1 MRRIALLLVIS
12 LALAQPAQAVQKKI
26 AVKKVTTLL
35 SVPGAEML
43 AVSGSSIITIAT
55 IDSQTTDIALSAVDG
70 AGVLLWEKV
79 LDSGVDEVAMAITV
93 DGAAN
98 VWLAGFSSQ
107 VKSASEETVTVVAEN
122 PDAIAPEAPQELRG
136 DLNVLTVWKISPVG
150 ELLATYTS
158 QYDLPG
164 LINSISVNKSGLSIT
179 GVLSDRTFLQN
190 MSATGEFSQQVSI
203 GTAKTTINAVVR
215 NGDGGSSLIGSST
228 ETLGGKK
235 LAGIRDGV
243 LVKVTKA
250 GAISS
255 VVRSTA
261 IKGDRSWL
269 SADSS
274 LLLSGYVKVGKIT
287 ETAITKFTSTF
298 VPTWTIRFFAI
309 GQSRAITAAGSSY
322 AAIVSK
328 SAIASIIGW
337 KPSKPQLLVIAFGSK
352 GIMTSAFGSSE
363 LSNPIALAY
372 SKELGLVGL
381 AQSADQAPTIFRIA
395 AR

>member
-1 MRRIALLLVIS
+1 MRRIALLLVMS
-12 LALAQPAQAVQKKI
+12 LALAPSAQAVQKKI

-35 SVPGAEML
+35 SVPGAELL

-79 LDSGVDEVAMAITV
+79 LDSGADEVAMATTV

-122 PDAIAPEAPQELRG
+122 PDAITLEPAQELRG
-136 DLNVLTVWKISPVG
+136 DLNVLTVWKISPMG

-164 LINSISVNKSGLSIT
+164 LINSISVNKTGLSIT
-179 GVLSDRTFLQN
+179 GVLSERTFLQN
-190 MSATGEFSQQVSI
+190 MSAAGEFSTQISI
-203 GTAKTTINAVVR
+203 GTAKTTINVVVR
-215 NGDGGSSLIGSST
+215 NSDGGSSLFGSST

-243 LVKVTKA
+243 LVKVSNS

-255 VVRSTA
+255 VVRSSA

-274 LLLSGYVKVGKIT
+274 LLLSGYVKVGKTT

-298 VPTWTIRFFAI
+298 VPTWTIRFAST

-328 SAIASIIGW
+328 SAIASITGW
-337 KPSKPQLLVIAFGSK
+337 KPSKPQLLVFAFDSK
-352 GIMTSAFGSSE
+352 GVMTSAFGSAE
-363 LSNPIALAY
+363 LGDPIALVY

-381 AQSADQAPTIFRIA
+381 AQSADQAPALFRIA

>member
-1 MRRIALLLVIS
+1 MPTAE
-12 LALAQPAQAVQKKI
+12 AVQKKV
-26 AVKKVTTLL
+26 AVKKVTTVL

-55 IDSQTTDIALSAVDG
+55 VDSQTTDIVLSAVNG
-70 AGVLLWEKV
+70 AGVSLWQKV
-79 LDSGVDEVAMAITV
+79 IDSGVDEVAMATTV

-107 VKSASEETVTVVAEN
+107 VKSASTETASVVAEN
-122 PDAIAPEAPQELRG
+122 PDAITLEAAEELRG
-136 DLNVLTVWKISPVG
+136 DLNVLTVWKISPAG

-164 LINSISVNKSGLSIT
+164 LINSISVNKSGLSIV
-179 GVLSDRTFLQN
+179 GVLSEKPFLQN
-190 MSATGEFSQQVSI
+190 MSAAGEFSQQASI
-203 GTAKTTINAVVR
+203 GTSKTTINTVVR
-215 NGDGGSSLIGSST
+215 NSDGSSSLFGSST

-243 LVKVTKA
+243 LVKTSKS
-250 GAISS
+250 GAIAS
-255 VVRSTA
+255 VVRSSA

-274 LLLSGYVKVGKIT
+274 LLLSGYVKVGKTT

-298 VPTWTIRFFAI
+298 VPTWTIRFAST
-309 GQSRAITAAGSSY
+309 GQSRAITGAGISY
-322 AAIVSK
+322 AAMGSK
-328 SAIASIIGW
+328 SAIASITGW
-337 KPSKPQLLVIAFGSK
+337 KPSKAQLLVVVFDAK
-352 GIMTSAFGSSE
+352 GVMTSAFGSSE
-363 LSNPIALAY
+363 LSEPLALAY
-372 SKELGLVGL
+372 SKELGIVGL
-381 AQSADQAPTIFRIA
+381 ALNADQSPAVFRIA

>member
-1 MRRIALLLVIS
+1 MKRIALLLVMS
-12 LALAQPAQAVQKKI
+12 VALAPSAQAVQKKV
-26 AVKKVTTLL
+26 AVKKVTTVL

-55 IDSQTTDIALSAVDG
+55 VDSQTTDIALSAVN
-70 AGVLLWEKV
+70 GVGVSLWQKV
-79 LDSGVDEVAMAITV
+79 IDSGVDEVAMATTV

-107 VKSASEETVTVVAEN
+107 VKSASTETASVIAEN
-122 PDAIAPEAPQELRG
+122 PDAITLEAAEELRG

-164 LINSISVNKSGLSIT
+164 LINSISVNKSGLSIV
-179 GVLSDRTFLQN
+179 GVLSEKPFLQN
-190 MSATGEFSQQVSI
+190 MSAAGEFSQQASI
-203 GTAKTTINAVVR
+203 GTSKTTINTVVR
-215 NGDGGSSLIGSST
+215 NSDGSSSLFGSST

-235 LAGIRDGV
+235 LAGVRDGV
-243 LVKVTKA
+243 LVKVSKS

-255 VVRSTA
+255 VVRSSA

-274 LLLSGYVKVGKIT
+274 LLLSGYVKVGKTT

-298 VPTWTIRFFAI
+298 APTWTIRFAST
-309 GQSRAITAAGSSY
+309 GQSRAITGAGISY
-322 AAIVSK
+322 AAMGSK
-328 SAIASIIGW
+328 SAIASITGW
-337 KPSKPQLLVIAFGSK
+337 KPSKAQLLVVVFDAK
-352 GIMTSAFGSSE
+352 GVMTSAFGSSE
-363 LSNPIALAY
+363 LSEPLALAY
-372 SKELGLVGL
+372 SKELGIVGL
-381 AQSADQAPTIFRIA
+381 ALNADQSPAVFRIA

>member
-1 MRRIALLLVIS
+1 MPTAE
-12 LALAQPAQAVQKKI
+12 AVQKKV
-26 AVKKVTTLL
+26 AVKKVTTVL

-55 IDSQTTDIALSAVDG
+55 VDSQTTDIVLSAVNG
-70 AGVLLWEKV
+70 TGVSLWQKV
-79 LDSGVDEVAMAITV
+79 IDSGVDEVAMATTV

-107 VKSASEETVTVVAEN
+107 VKSASTETASVIAEN
-122 PDAIAPEAPQELRG
+122 PDAITLEAAEELRG

-164 LINSISVNKSGLSIT
+164 LINSISVNKSGLSIV
-179 GVLSDRTFLQN
+179 GVLSEKPFLQN
-190 MSATGEFSQQVSI
+190 MSAAGEFSQQASI
-203 GTAKTTINAVVR
+203 GTSKTTINTVVR
-215 NGDGGSSLIGSST
+215 NSDGSSSLFGSST

-235 LAGIRDGV
+235 LAGVRDGV
-243 LVKVTKA
+243 LVKTSKS
-250 GAISS
+250 GAIAS
-255 VVRSTA
+255 VVRSSA

-274 LLLSGYVKVGKIT
+274 LLLSGYVKVGKTT

-298 VPTWTIRFFAI
+298 VPTWTIRFAST
-309 GQSRAITAAGSSY
+309 GQSRAITGAGISY
-322 AAIVSK
+322 AAMGSK
-328 SAIASIIGW
+328 SAIASITGW
-337 KPSKPQLLVIAFGSK
+337 KPSKAQLLVVVFDAK
-352 GIMTSAFGSSE
+352 GVMTSAFGSSE
-363 LSNPIALAY
+363 LSEPLALAY
-372 SKELGLVGL
+372 SKELGIVGL
-381 AQSADQAPTIFRIA
+381 ALNVDQSPTIFRIA

>member
-1 MRRIALLLVIS
+1 MKRIALLLVMS
-12 LALAQPAQAVQKKI
+12 VALAPSAQAVQKKV
-26 AVKKVTTLL
+26 AVKKVTTVL

-43 AVSGSSIITIAT
+43 AVSASSIITIAT
-55 IDSQTTDIALSAVDG
+55 IDSQTTDIALNSVDST
-70 AGVLLWEKV
+70 GVSLWQKV
-79 LDSGVDEVAMAITV
+79 IDSGVDEVAMATTV

-107 VKSASEETVTVVAEN
+107 VKSASTETASVIAEN
-122 PDAIAPEAPQELRG
+122 PDAITLEAAEELRG

-164 LINSISVNKSGLSIT
+164 LINSISVNKSGLSIV
-179 GVLSDRTFLQN
+179 GVLSEKPFLQN
-190 MSATGEFSQQVSI
+190 MSAAGEFSQQASI
-203 GTAKTTINAVVR
+203 GTSKTTINTVVR
-215 NGDGGSSLIGSST
+215 NSDGSSSLFGSST

-243 LVKVTKA
+243 LVKTSKS
-250 GAISS
+250 GAIAS
-255 VVRSTA
+255 VVRSSA

-274 LLLSGYVKVGKIT
+274 LLLSGYVKVGKTT

-298 VPTWTIRFFAI
+298 APTWTIRFAST
-309 GQSRAITAAGSSY
+309 GQSRAITGAGISY
-322 AAIVSK
+322 AAMGSK
-328 SAIASIIGW
+328 SAIASITGW
-337 KPSKPQLLVIAFGSK
+337 KPSKAQLLVVVFDAK
-352 GIMTSAFGSSE
+352 GVMTSAFGSSE
-363 LSNPIALAY
+363 LSEPLALAY
-372 SKELGLVGL
+372 SKELGIVGL
-381 AQSADQAPTIFRIA
+381 ALNADQSPAVFRIA

>member
-1 MRRIALLLVIS
+1 MRGVVLLLVMS
-12 LALAQPAQAVQKKI
+12 LALAPSAQAVQKKV
-26 AVKKVTTLL
+26 AVKKVTTVL

-55 IDSQTTDIALSAVDG
+55 IDSQTTDIALKAVDST
-70 AGVLLWEKV
+70 GVSLWEKV
-79 LDSGVDEVAMAITV
+79 LDSGVDEVAMATTV

-107 VKSASEETVTVVAEN
+107 VKSVSIETASVVAEN
-122 PDAIAPEAPQELRG
+122 PDAITLEAAQELRG
-136 DLNVLTVWKISPVG
+136 DLNVLTVWKISPMG

-164 LINSISVNKSGLSIT
+164 LISSISVNKSGLSIV
-179 GVLSDRTFLQN
+179 GVLSEKPFLQN
-190 MSATGEFSQQVSI
+190 MSAAGEFSQQASI
-203 GTAKTTINAVVR
+203 GTSKTTINTVVR
-215 NGDGGSSLIGSST
+215 KSDGSSSLFGSST

-235 LAGIRDGV
+235 LAGVRDGV
-243 LVKVTKA
+243 LVKTSKS
-250 GAISS
+250 GAIAS
-255 VVRSTA
+255 VVRSSA

-274 LLLSGYVKVGKIT
+274 LLLSGYVKVGKTT

-298 VPTWTIRFFAI
+298 VPTWTIRFAST
-309 GQSRAITAAGSSY
+309 GQSRAITGAGISY
-322 AAIVSK
+322 AAMGSK
-328 SAIASIIGW
+328 SAITSITGW
-337 KPSKPQLLVIAFGSK
+337 KPSKAQLLVVALDSK
-352 GIMTSAFGSSE
+352 GVMTSAFGSSE
-363 LSNPIALAY
+363 LSEPLALVY

-381 AQSADQAPTIFRIA
+381 AQSADQAPALFRIA

>member
-1 MRRIALLLVIS
+1 MKRIALLLVMS
-12 LALAQPAQAVQKKI
+12 VALAPSAQAVQKKV
-26 AVKKVTTLL
+26 AVKKVTTVL

-55 IDSQTTDIALSAVDG
+55 VDSQTTDIVLSAVNG
-70 AGVLLWEKV
+70 TGVSLWQKV
-79 LDSGVDEVAMAITV
+79 IDSGVDEVAMATTV

-107 VKSASEETVTVVAEN
+107 VKSASTETASVIAEN
-122 PDAIAPEAPQELRG
+122 PDAITLEAAEELRG

-164 LINSISVNKSGLSIT
+164 LINSISVNKSGLSIV
-179 GVLSDRTFLQN
+179 GVLSEKPFLQN
-190 MSATGEFSQQVSI
+190 MSAAGEFSQQASI
-203 GTAKTTINAVVR
+203 GTSKTTINTVVR
-215 NGDGGSSLIGSST
+215 NSDGSSSLFGSST

-235 LAGIRDGV
+235 LAGVRDGV
-243 LVKVTKA
+243 LVKTSKS
-250 GAISS
+250 GAIAY
-255 VVRSTA
+255 VVRSSA

-274 LLLSGYVKVGKIT
+274 LLLSGYVKVGKTT

-298 VPTWTIRFFAI
+298 VPTWTIRFAST
-309 GQSRAITAAGSSY
+309 GQSRAITGAGISY
-322 AAIVSK
+322 AAMGSK
-328 SAIASIIGW
+328 SAIASITGW
-337 KPSKPQLLVIAFGSK
+337 KPSKAQLLVVVFDAK
-352 GIMTSAFGSSE
+352 GVMTSAFGSSE
-363 LSNPIALAY
+363 LSEPLALAY
-372 SKELGLVGL
+372 SKELGIVGL
-381 AQSADQAPTIFRIA
+381 ALNADQSPAVFRIA

>member
-1 MRRIALLLVIS
+1 MPTAE
-12 LALAQPAQAVQKKI
+12 AVQKKV
-26 AVKKVTTLL
+26 AVKKVTTVL

-55 IDSQTTDIALSAVDG
+55 VDSQTTDIVLSAVNG
-70 AGVLLWEKV
+70 AGVSLWQKV
-79 LDSGVDEVAMAITV
+79 IDSGVDEVAMATTV

-107 VKSASEETVTVVAEN
+107 VKSASTETASVVAEN
-122 PDAIAPEAPQELRG
+122 PDAITLEAAEELRG

-164 LINSISVNKSGLSIT
+164 LINSISVNKSGLSIV
-179 GVLSDRTFLQN
+179 GVLSEKPFLQN
-190 MSATGEFSQQVSI
+190 MSAAGEFSQQASI
-203 GTAKTTINAVVR
+203 GTSKTTINTVVR
-215 NGDGGSSLIGSST
+215 NSDGSSSLFGSST

-235 LAGIRDGV
+235 LAGVRDGV
-243 LVKVTKA
+243 LVKVSKA
-250 GAISS
+250 GAIAS
-255 VVRSTA
+255 VVRSSA

-274 LLLSGYVKVGKIT
+274 LLLSGYVKVGKTT

-298 VPTWTIRFFAI
+298 VPTWTIRFAST
-309 GQSRAITAAGSSY
+309 GQSRAITGAGISY
-322 AAIVSK
+322 AAMGSK
-328 SAIASIIGW
+328 SAIASITGW
-337 KPSKPQLLVIAFGSK
+337 KPSKAQLLVVVFDAK
-352 GIMTSAFGSSE
+352 GVMTSAFGSSE
-363 LSNPIALAY
+363 LSEPLALAY
-372 SKELGLVGL
+372 SKELGIVGL
-381 AQSADQAPTIFRIA
+381 ALNADQAPAIFRIA

>member
-1 MRRIALLLVIS
+1 MKRIALLLVMS
-12 LALAQPAQAVQKKI
+12 VALAPSAQAVQKKV
-26 AVKKVTTLL
+26 AVKKVTTVL

-55 IDSQTTDIALSAVDG
+55 VDSQTTDIVLSAVNG
-70 AGVLLWEKV
+70 AGVSLWQKV
-79 LDSGVDEVAMAITV
+79 IDSGVDEVAMATTV

-107 VKSASEETVTVVAEN
+107 VKSASTETASVIAEN
-122 PDAIAPEAPQELRG
+122 PDAITLEAAEELRG

-164 LINSISVNKSGLSIT
+164 LINSISVNKSGLSIV
-179 GVLSDRTFLQN
+179 GVLSEKPFLQN
-190 MSATGEFSQQVSI
+190 MSAAGEFSQQASI
-203 GTAKTTINAVVR
+203 GTSKTTINTVVR
-215 NGDGGSSLIGSST
+215 NSDGSSSLFGSST

-235 LAGIRDGV
+235 LAGVRDGV
-243 LVKVTKA
+243 LVKTSKS
-250 GAISS
+250 GAIAS
-255 VVRSTA
+255 VVRSSA

-274 LLLSGYVKVGKIT
+274 LLLSGYVKVGKTT

-298 VPTWTIRFFAI
+298 VPTWTIRFAST
-309 GQSRAITAAGSSY
+309 GQSRAITGAGISY
-322 AAIVSK
+322 AAMGSK
-328 SAIASIIGW
+328 SAIASITGW
-337 KPSKPQLLVIAFGSK
+337 KPSKAQLLVVVFDAK
-352 GIMTSAFGSSE
+352 GVMTSAFGSSE
-363 LSNPIALAY
+363 LSEPLALAY
-372 SKELGLVGL
+372 SKELGIVGL
-381 AQSADQAPTIFRIA
+381 ALNADQSPAVFRIA

>member
-122 PDAIAPEAPQELRG
+122 PDAIAPEAPQKLRG
-136 DLNVLTVWKISPVG
+136 DLNVLTVWKISPMG

-215 NGDGGSSLIGSST
+215 NSDGGSSLIGSST

-298 VPTWTIRFFAI
+298 VPTWTIRFSSI

-328 SAIASIIGW
+328 SVIASIIGW
-337 KPSKPQLLVIAFGSK
+337 KPSKSQLLVIAFDSK

-381 AQSADQAPTIFRIA
+381 AQSTDQAPTIFRIA

>member
-1 MRRIALLLVIS
+1 MKRIALLLVMS
-12 LALAQPAQAVQKKI
+12 VALAPSAQAVQKKV
-26 AVKKVTTLL
+26 AVKKVTTVL

-55 IDSQTTDIALSAVDG
+55 VDSQTTDIVLSAVNG
-70 AGVLLWEKV
+70 TGVSLWQKV
-79 LDSGVDEVAMAITV
+79 IDSGVDEVAMATTV

-107 VKSASEETVTVVAEN
+107 VKSASTETASVIAEN
-122 PDAIAPEAPQELRG
+122 PDAITLEAAEELRG

-164 LINSISVNKSGLSIT
+164 LINSISVNKSGLSIV
-179 GVLSDRTFLQN
+179 GVLSEKPFLQN
-190 MSATGEFSQQVSI
+190 MSAAGEFSQQASI
-203 GTAKTTINAVVR
+203 GTSKTTINTVVR
-215 NGDGGSSLIGSST
+215 NSDGSSSLFGSST

-235 LAGIRDGV
+235 LAGVRDGV
-243 LVKVTKA
+243 LVKVSKS
-250 GAISS
+250 GAIAS
-255 VVRSTA
+255 VVRSSA

-274 LLLSGYVKVGKIT
+274 LLLSGYVKVGKTT

-298 VPTWTIRFFAI
+298 VPTWTIRFAST
-309 GQSRAITAAGSSY
+309 GQSRAITGAGISY
-322 AAIVSK
+322 AAMGSK
-328 SAIASIIGW
+328 SAIASITGW
-337 KPSKPQLLVIAFGSK
+337 KPSKAQLLVVVFDAK
-352 GIMTSAFGSSE
+352 GVMTSAFGSSE
-363 LSNPIALAY
+363 LSEPLALAY
-372 SKELGLVGL
+372 SKELGIVGL
-381 AQSADQAPTIFRIA
+381 ALNADQSPAVFRIA

>member
-1 MRRIALLLVIS
+1 MKRIALLLVMS
-12 LALAQPAQAVQKKI
+12 VALAPSAQAVQKKV
-26 AVKKVTTLL
+26 AVKKVTTVL

-55 IDSQTTDIALSAVDG
+55 VDSQTTDIVLSAVNG
-70 AGVLLWEKV
+70 TGVSLWQKV
-79 LDSGVDEVAMAITV
+79 IDSGVDEVAMATTV

-107 VKSASEETVTVVAEN
+107 VKSASTETASVIAEN
-122 PDAIAPEAPQELRG
+122 PDAITLEAAEELRG

-164 LINSISVNKSGLSIT
+164 LINSISVNKSGLSIV
-179 GVLSDRTFLQN
+179 GVLSEKPFLQN
-190 MSATGEFSQQVSI
+190 MSAAGEFSQQASI
-203 GTAKTTINAVVR
+203 GTSKTTINTVVR
-215 NGDGGSSLIGSST
+215 NSDGSSSLFGSST

-235 LAGIRDGV
+235 LAGVRDGV
-243 LVKVTKA
+243 LVKTSKS
-250 GAISS
+250 GAIAS
-255 VVRSTA
+255 VVRSSA

-274 LLLSGYVKVGKIT
+274 LLLSGYVKVGKTT

-298 VPTWTIRFFAI
+298 VPTWTIRFAST
-309 GQSRAITAAGSSY
+309 GQSRAITGAGISY
-322 AAIVSK
+322 AAMGSK
-328 SAIASIIGW
+328 SAIASITGW
-337 KPSKPQLLVIAFGSK
+337 KPSKAQLLVVVFDAK
-352 GIMTSAFGSSE
+352 GVMTSAFGSSE
-363 LSNPIALAY
+363 LSEPLALAY
-372 SKELGLVGL
+372 STELGIVGL
-381 AQSADQAPTIFRIA
+381 ALNADQSPAVFRIA

>member
-1 MRRIALLLVIS
+1 MKRIALLLVMS
-12 LALAQPAQAVQKKI
+12 VALAPSAQAVQKKV
-26 AVKKVTTLL
+26 AVKKVTTVL

-55 IDSQTTDIALSAVDG
+55 VDSQTTDIVLSAVNG
-70 AGVLLWEKV
+70 TGVSLWQKV
-79 LDSGVDEVAMAITV
+79 IDSGVDEVAMATTV

-107 VKSASEETVTVVAEN
+107 VKSASTETASVIAEN
-122 PDAIAPEAPQELRG
+122 PDAITLEAAEELRG

-164 LINSISVNKSGLSIT
+164 LINSISVNKSGLSIV
-179 GVLSDRTFLQN
+179 GVLSEKPFLQN
-190 MSATGEFSQQVSI
+190 MSAAGEFSQQASI
-203 GTAKTTINAVVR
+203 GTSKTTINTVVR
-215 NGDGGSSLIGSST
+215 NSDGSSSLFGSST

-243 LVKVTKA
+243 LVKTSKS
-250 GAISS
+250 GAIAS
-255 VVRSTA
+255 VVRSSA

-274 LLLSGYVKVGKIT
+274 LLLSGYVKVGKTT

-298 VPTWTIRFFAI
+298 VPTWTIRFAST
-309 GQSRAITAAGSSY
+309 GQSRAITGAGISY
-322 AAIVSK
+322 AAMGSK
-328 SAIASIIGW
+328 SAIASITGW
-337 KPSKPQLLVIAFGSK
+337 KPSKAQLLVVVFDAK
-352 GIMTSAFGSSE
+352 GVMTSAFGSSE
-363 LSNPIALAY
+363 LSEPLALAY
-372 SKELGLVGL
+372 SKELGIVGL
-381 AQSADQAPTIFRIA
+381 ALNADQSPAVFRIA

>member
-1 MRRIALLLVIS
+1 MKRIALLLVMS
-12 LALAQPAQAVQKKI
+12 VALAPSAQAVQKKV
-26 AVKKVTTLL
+26 AVKKVTTVL

-55 IDSQTTDIALSAVDG
+55 VDSQTTDIVLSAVNG
-70 AGVLLWEKV
+70 AGVSLWQKV
-79 LDSGVDEVAMAITV
+79 IDSGVDEVAMATTV

-107 VKSASEETVTVVAEN
+107 VKSASTETASVIAEN
-122 PDAIAPEAPQELRG
+122 PDAITLEAAEELRG

-164 LINSISVNKSGLSIT
+164 LINSISVNKSGLSIV
-179 GVLSDRTFLQN
+179 GVLSEKPFLQN
-190 MSATGEFSQQVSI
+190 MSAAGEFSQQASI
-203 GTAKTTINAVVR
+203 GTSKTTINTVVR
-215 NGDGGSSLIGSST
+215 NSDGSSSLFGSST

-243 LVKVTKA
+243 LVKTSKS
-250 GAISS
+250 GAIAS
-255 VVRSTA
+255 VVRSSA

-274 LLLSGYVKVGKIT
+274 LLLSGYVKVGKTT

-298 VPTWTIRFFAI
+298 VPTWTIRFAST
-309 GQSRAITAAGSSY
+309 GQSRAITGAGISY
-322 AAIVSK
+322 AAMGSK
-328 SAIASIIGW
+328 SAIASITGW
-337 KPSKPQLLVIAFGSK
+337 KPSKAQLLVVVFDAK
-352 GIMTSAFGSSE
+352 GVMTSAFGSSE
-363 LSNPIALAY
+363 LSEPLALAY
-372 SKELGLVGL
+372 SKELGIVGL
-381 AQSADQAPTIFRIA
+381 ALNADQAPAIFRIA

>member
-1 MRRIALLLVIS
+1 MKRIALLLVMS
-12 LALAQPAQAVQKKI
+12 VALAPSAQAVQKKV
-26 AVKKVTTLL
+26 AVKKVTTVL

-55 IDSQTTDIALSAVDG
+55 VDSQTTDIVLSAVNG
-70 AGVLLWEKV
+70 TGVSLWQKV
-79 LDSGVDEVAMAITV
+79 IDSGVDEVAMATTV

-107 VKSASEETVTVVAEN
+107 AKSAFTETASVVAEN
-122 PDAIAPEAPQELRG
+122 PDAITLEAAEELRG

-164 LINSISVNKSGLSIT
+164 LINSISVNKSGLSIV
-179 GVLSDRTFLQN
+179 GVLSEKPFLQN
-190 MSATGEFSQQVSI
+190 MSAAGEFSQQASI
-203 GTAKTTINAVVR
+203 GTSKTTINTVVR
-215 NGDGGSSLIGSST
+215 NSDGSSSLFGSST

-235 LAGIRDGV
+235 LAGVRDGV
-243 LVKVTKA
+243 LVKTSKS
-250 GAISS
+250 GAIAS
-255 VVRSTA
+255 VVRSSA

-274 LLLSGYVKVGKIT
+274 LLLSGYVKVGKTT

-298 VPTWTIRFFAI
+298 VPTWTIRFAST
-309 GQSRAITAAGSSY
+309 GQSRAITGAGISY
-322 AAIVSK
+322 AAMGSK
-328 SAIASIIGW
+328 SAIASITGW
-337 KPSKPQLLVIAFGSK
+337 KPSKAQLLVVVFDAK
-352 GIMTSAFGSSE
+352 GVMTSAFGSSE
-363 LSNPIALAY
+363 LSEPLALAY
-372 SKELGLVGL
+372 SKELGIVGL
-381 AQSADQAPTIFRIA
+381 ALNADQAPAIFRIA

>member
-1 MRRIALLLVIS
+1 MRKIAILLLLV
-12 LALAQPAQAVQKKI
+12 LAFSPSAHAVQKKVT
-26 AVKKVTTLL
+26 VKKITTVMDAPNVQMLL
-35 SVPGAEML
+35 
-43 AVSGSSIITIAT
+43 VSKASIITIAT
-55 IDSQTTDIALSAVDG
+55 VDSLTTDVAIGAVDG
-70 AGVLLWEKV
+70 AGAPLWQKV
-79 LDSGVDEVAMAITV
+79 IDSGVDEVAMATTV

-107 VKSASEETVTVVAEN
+107 AKSAFTETASVVAEN
-122 PDAIAPEAPQELRG
+122 PDAITLEAAEELRG

-164 LINSISVNKSGLSIT
+164 LINSISVNKSGLSIV
-179 GVLSDRTFLQN
+179 GVLSEKPFLQN
-190 MSATGEFSQQVSI
+190 MSAAGEFSQQASI
-203 GTAKTTINAVVR
+203 GTSKTTINTIVR
-215 NGDGGSSLIGSST
+215 NSDGSSSLFGSST

-243 LVKVTKA
+243 LVKTSKS

-255 VVRSTA
+255 VVRSSA

-274 LLLSGYVKVGKIT
+274 LLLSGYVKVGKTT

-298 VPTWTIRFFAI
+298 VPTWTIRFAST
-309 GQSRAITAAGSSY
+309 GQSRAITGAGISY
-322 AAIVSK
+322 AAMGSK
-328 SAIASIIGW
+328 SAIASITGW
-337 KPSKPQLLVIAFGSK
+337 KPSKAQLLVVAFDAK
-352 GIMTSAFGSSE
+352 GVMTSAFGSSE
-363 LSNPIALAY
+363 LSDPLALAY
-372 SKELGLVGL
+372 SKELGIVGL
-381 AQSADQAPTIFRIA
+381 ALNADQSPTIFRIA

>member
-1 MRRIALLLVIS
+1 MPTAE
-12 LALAQPAQAVQKKI
+12 AVQKKV
-26 AVKKVTTLL
+26 AVKKVTTVL

-43 AVSGSSIITIAT
+43 VVSGSSIITIAT
-55 IDSQTTDIALSAVDG
+55 VDSQTTDIVLSAVNG
-70 AGVLLWEKV
+70 TGVSLWQKV
-79 LDSGVDEVAMAITV
+79 IDSGVDEVAMATTV

-107 VKSASEETVTVVAEN
+107 VKSASTETASVVAEN
-122 PDAIAPEAPQELRG
+122 PDAITLEAAEELRG

-164 LINSISVNKSGLSIT
+164 LINSISVNKSGLSIV
-179 GVLSDRTFLQN
+179 GVLSEKPFLQN
-190 MSATGEFSQQVSI
+190 MSAAGEFSQQASI
-203 GTAKTTINAVVR
+203 GTSKTTINMVVR
-215 NGDGGSSLIGSST
+215 NSDGSSSLFGSST

-243 LVKVTKA
+243 LVKTSKS
-250 GAISS
+250 GAIAS
-255 VVRSTA
+255 VVRSSA

-274 LLLSGYVKVGKIT
+274 LLLSGYVKVGKTT

-298 VPTWTIRFFAI
+298 VPTWTIRFAST
-309 GQSRAITAAGSSY
+309 GQSRAIAGAGISY
-322 AAIVSK
+322 AAMSSK
-328 SAIASIIGW
+328 SAIASITGW
-337 KPSKPQLLVIAFGSK
+337 KPSKAQLLVVVFDAK
-352 GIMTSAFGSSE
+352 GVMTSAFGSSE
-363 LSNPIALAY
+363 LSEPLALAY
-372 SKELGLVGL
+372 SKELGIVGL
-381 AQSADQAPTIFRIA
+381 ALNADQSPAVFRIA

>member
-1 MRRIALLLVIS
+1 MPTAE
-12 LALAQPAQAVQKKI
+12 AVQKKV
-26 AVKKVTTLL
+26 AVKKVTTVL

-55 IDSQTTDIALSAVDG
+55 VDSQTTDIVLSAVNG
-70 AGVLLWEKV
+70 AGVSLWQKV
-79 LDSGVDEVAMAITV
+79 IDSGVDEVAMATTV

-107 VKSASEETVTVVAEN
+107 VKSASTETASVIAEN
-122 PDAIAPEAPQELRG
+122 PDAITLEAAEELRG

-164 LINSISVNKSGLSIT
+164 LINSISVNKSGLSIV
-179 GVLSDRTFLQN
+179 GVLSEKPFLQN
-190 MSATGEFSQQVSI
+190 MSAAGEFSQQASI
-203 GTAKTTINAVVR
+203 GTSKTTINTVVR
-215 NGDGGSSLIGSST
+215 NSDGSSSLFGSST

-243 LVKVTKA
+243 LVKTSKS
-250 GAISS
+250 GAIAS
-255 VVRSTA
+255 VVRSSA

-274 LLLSGYVKVGKIT
+274 LLLSGYVKVGKTT

-298 VPTWTIRFFAI
+298 VPTWTIRFAST
-309 GQSRAITAAGSSY
+309 GQSRAITGAGISY
-322 AAIVSK
+322 AAMGSK
-328 SAIASIIGW
+328 SAIASITGW
-337 KPSKPQLLVIAFGSK
+337 KPSKAQLLVVVFDAK
-352 GIMTSAFGSSE
+352 GVMTSAFGSSE
-363 LSNPIALAY
+363 LSEPLALAY
-372 SKELGLVGL
+372 SKELGIVGL
-381 AQSADQAPTIFRIA
+381 ALNADQSPAVFRIA

>member
-1 MRRIALLLVIS
+1 MKRIALLLVIS
-12 LALAQPAQAVQKKI
+12 LALAPSAQAAQKKV

-35 SVPGAEML
+35 SVPGAELL

-55 IDSQTTDIALSAVDG
+55 IDSQTTDIALKAVDG

-79 LDSGVDEVAMAITV
+79 LDSGVDEVAMATTV

-98 VWLAGFSSQ
+98 VWLAGFSAQ
-107 VKSASEETVTVVAEN
+107 VKSASVETVTVVAEN
-122 PDAIAPEAPQELRG
+122 PDAVTLEVPQELRG
-136 DLNVLTVWKISPVG
+136 DLNMLTVWKISSLG
-150 ELLATYTS
+150 ELLATYTY

-164 LINSISVNKSGLSIT
+164 LINSISVNKTGLSIV
-179 GVLSDRTFLQN
+179 GVLSERTFLQN
-190 MSATGEFSQQVSI
+190 MSAAGAFLPQVSI
-203 GTAKTTINAVVR
+203 GTSKTTINAVVR
-215 NGDGGSSLIGSST
+215 NSDGGSSLFGAST

-243 LVKVTKA
+243 LVKVSKA

-255 VVRSTA
+255 VVRSSA

-274 LLLSGYVKVGKIT
+274 LLLSGYVKVGKTT

-298 VPTWTIRFFAI
+298 VPTWTIRFAST

-328 SAIASIIGW
+328 STIASITGW
-337 KPSKPQLLVIAFGSK
+337 KPSKPQLLVIAFDSK
-352 GIMTSAFGSSE
+352 GVMTSAFGSAE
-363 LSNPIALAY
+363 LGEPIALAY

-381 AQSADQAPTIFRIA
+381 AQSTDQSLAVFRIA

>member
-1 MRRIALLLVIS
+1 MPTAE
-12 LALAQPAQAVQKKI
+12 AVQKKV
-26 AVKKVTTLL
+26 AVKKVTTVL

-55 IDSQTTDIALSAVDG
+55 VDSQTTDIALNSVDST
-70 AGVLLWEKV
+70 GVSLWQKV
-79 LDSGVDEVAMAITV
+79 IDSGVDEVAMATTV

-107 VKSASEETVTVVAEN
+107 VKSASTETASVIAEN
-122 PDAIAPEAPQELRG
+122 PDAITLEAAEELRG

-164 LINSISVNKSGLSIT
+164 LINSISVNKSGLSIV
-179 GVLSDRTFLQN
+179 GVLSEKPFLQN
-190 MSATGEFSQQVSI
+190 MSAAGEFSQQASI
-203 GTAKTTINAVVR
+203 GTSKTTINTVVR
-215 NGDGGSSLIGSST
+215 NSDGSSSLFGSST

-235 LAGIRDGV
+235 LAGVRDGV
-243 LVKVTKA
+243 LVKVSKS

-255 VVRSTA
+255 VVRSSA

-274 LLLSGYVKVGKIT
+274 LLLSGYVKVGKTT

-298 VPTWTIRFFAI
+298 APTWTIRFAST
-309 GQSRAITAAGSSY
+309 GQSRAITGAGISY
-322 AAIVSK
+322 AAMGSK
-328 SAIASIIGW
+328 SAIASITGW
-337 KPSKPQLLVIAFGSK
+337 KPSKAQLLVVVFDAK
-352 GIMTSAFGSSE
+352 GVMTSAFGSSE
-363 LSNPIALAY
+363 LSEPLALAY
-372 SKELGLVGL
+372 SKELGIVGL
-381 AQSADQAPTIFRIA
+381 ALNADQSPAVFRIA

>member
-1 MRRIALLLVIS
+1 MPTAE
-12 LALAQPAQAVQKKI
+12 AVQKKV
-26 AVKKVTTLL
+26 AVKKVTTVL

-55 IDSQTTDIALSAVDG
+55 VDSQTTDIVLSAVNG
-70 AGVLLWEKV
+70 AGVSLWQKV
-79 LDSGVDEVAMAITV
+79 IDSGVDEVAMATTV

-107 VKSASEETVTVVAEN
+107 VKSASTETASVIAEN
-122 PDAIAPEAPQELRG
+122 PDAITLEAAEELRG

-164 LINSISVNKSGLSIT
+164 LINSISVNKSGLSIV
-179 GVLSDRTFLQN
+179 GVLSEKPFLQN
-190 MSATGEFSQQVSI
+190 MSAAGEFSQQASI
-203 GTAKTTINAVVR
+203 GTSKTTINTVVR
-215 NGDGGSSLIGSST
+215 NSDGSSSLFGSST

-235 LAGIRDGV
+235 LAGVRDGV
-243 LVKVTKA
+243 LVKTSKS
-250 GAISS
+250 GAIAS
-255 VVRSTA
+255 VVRSSA

-274 LLLSGYVKVGKIT
+274 LLLSGYVKVGKTT

-298 VPTWTIRFFAI
+298 VPTWTIRFAST
-309 GQSRAITAAGSSY
+309 GQSRAITGAGISY
-322 AAIVSK
+322 AAMGSK
-328 SAIASIIGW
+328 SAIASITGW
-337 KPSKPQLLVIAFGSK
+337 KPSKAQLLVVVFDAK
-352 GIMTSAFGSSE
+352 GVMTSAFGSSE
-363 LSNPIALAY
+363 LSEPLALAY
-372 SKELGLVGL
+372 SKELGIVGL
-381 AQSADQAPTIFRIA
+381 ALNADQAPAIFRIA

>member
-1 MRRIALLLVIS
+1 MKRIALLLVMS
-12 LALAQPAQAVQKKI
+12 VALAPSAQAVQKKV
-26 AVKKVTTLL
+26 AVKKVTTVL

-55 IDSQTTDIALSAVDG
+55 VDSQTTDIVLSAVNG
-70 AGVLLWEKV
+70 AGVSLWQKV
-79 LDSGVDEVAMAITV
+79 IDSGVDEVAMATTV

-107 VKSASEETVTVVAEN
+107 VKSASTETASVIAEN
-122 PDAIAPEAPQELRG
+122 PDAITLEAAEELRG

-164 LINSISVNKSGLSIT
+164 LINSISVNKSGLSIV
-179 GVLSDRTFLQN
+179 GVLSEKPFLQN
-190 MSATGEFSQQVSI
+190 MSAAGEFSQQASI
-203 GTAKTTINAVVR
+203 GTSKTTINTVVR
-215 NGDGGSSLIGSST
+215 NSDGSSSLFGSST

-235 LAGIRDGV
+235 LAGVRDGV
-243 LVKVTKA
+243 LVKVSKS

-255 VVRSTA
+255 VVRSSA

-274 LLLSGYVKVGKIT
+274 LLLSGYVKVGKTT

-298 VPTWTIRFFAI
+298 VPTWTIRFAST
-309 GQSRAITAAGSSY
+309 GQSRAITGAGISY
-322 AAIVSK
+322 AAMGSK
-328 SAIASIIGW
+328 SAIASITGW
-337 KPSKPQLLVIAFGSK
+337 KPSKAQLLVVVFDAK
-352 GIMTSAFGSSE
+352 GVMTSAFGSSE
-363 LSNPIALAY
+363 LSEPLALAY
-372 SKELGLVGL
+372 SKELGIVGL
-381 AQSADQAPTIFRIA
+381 ALNADQSPAVFRIA

>member
-1 MRRIALLLVIS
+1 MKRIALLLVMS
-12 LALAQPAQAVQKKI
+12 VALAPSAQAVQKKV
-26 AVKKVTTLL
+26 AVKKVTTVL

-55 IDSQTTDIALSAVDG
+55 VDSQTTDIVLSAVNG
-70 AGVLLWEKV
+70 TGVSLWQKV
-79 LDSGVDEVAMAITV
+79 IDSGVDEVAMATTV

-107 VKSASEETVTVVAEN
+107 VKSASTETASVIAEN
-122 PDAIAPEAPQELRG
+122 PDAITLEAAEELRG

-164 LINSISVNKSGLSIT
+164 LINSISVNKSGLSIV
-179 GVLSDRTFLQN
+179 GVLSEKPFLQN
-190 MSATGEFSQQVSI
+190 MSAAGEFSQQASI
-203 GTAKTTINAVVR
+203 GTSKTTINTVVR
-215 NGDGGSSLIGSST
+215 NSDGSSSLFGSST

-235 LAGIRDGV
+235 LAGVRDGV
-243 LVKVTKA
+243 LVKVSKA
-250 GAISS
+250 GAIAS
-255 VVRSTA
+255 VVRSSA

-274 LLLSGYVKVGKIT
+274 LLLSGYVKVGKTT

-298 VPTWTIRFFAI
+298 VPTWTIRFAST
-309 GQSRAITAAGSSY
+309 GQSRAITRAGISY
-322 AAIVSK
+322 AAMGSK
-328 SAIASIIGW
+328 SAIASITGW
-337 KPSKPQLLVIAFGSK
+337 KPSKAQLLVVVFDAK
-352 GIMTSAFGSSE
+352 GVMTGAFGSSE
-363 LSNPIALAY
+363 LSEPLALAY
-372 SKELGLVGL
+372 SKELGIVGL
-381 AQSADQAPTIFRIA
+381 ALNADQAPAIFRIA

>member
-1 MRRIALLLVIS
+1 MKRIALLLVIS
-12 LALAQPAQAVQKKI
+12 LALMPSAEAVQKKV
-26 AVKKVTTLL
+26 AVKKVTTVL

-55 IDSQTTDIALSAVDG
+55 IDSQTTDIALKAVDG

-79 LDSGVDEVAMAITV
+79 LDSGVDEVAMATTV

-122 PDAIAPEAPQELRG
+122 PDAITLEASQELRG
-136 DLNVLTVWKISPVG
+136 DLNVLTVWKISPMG
-150 ELLATYTS
+150 ELLATYTYK
-158 QYDLPG
+158 YDLPG
-164 LINSISVNKSGLSIT
+164 LINSISVNKSGLSIV
-179 GVLSDRTFLQN
+179 GILSERTFLQN
-190 MSATGEFSQQVSI
+190 MSAAGEFSQQISI

-215 NGDGGSSLIGSST
+215 NSDGSLSLFGSST
-228 ETLGGKK
+228 ETLSGNK

-243 LVKVTKA
+243 LVKVSNL

-255 VVRSTA
+255 VVRSSA

-269 SADSS
+269 SADSN
-274 LLLSGYVKVGKIT
+274 LLLSGYVKVGKTT
-287 ETAITKFTSTF
+287 ETAITKFTSKF
-298 VPTWTIRFFAI
+298 APTWTIRFAST
-309 GQSRAITAAGSSY
+309 GQSRAITGAGISY
-322 AAIVSK
+322 AAMGSK
-328 SAIASIIGW
+328 SAIASITGW
-337 KPSKPQLLVIAFGSK
+337 KPSKPQLLVIACDSK
-352 GIMTSAFGSSE
+352 GVMTSTFGSSE
-363 LSNPIALAY
+363 LGEPLVLAY

-381 AQSADQAPTIFRIA
+381 APDADQNPAIFRIA

>member
-1 MRRIALLLVIS
+1 MKRIALLLVIS
-12 LALAQPAQAVQKKI
+12 VALAPSAQAVQKKV
-26 AVKKVTTLL
+26 AVKKVTTVL

-55 IDSQTTDIALSAVDG
+55 VDSQTTDIVLSAVNG
-70 AGVLLWEKV
+70 TGVSLWQKV
-79 LDSGVDEVAMAITV
+79 IDSGVDEVAMATTV

-107 VKSASEETVTVVAEN
+107 VKSASTETASVIAEN
-122 PDAIAPEAPQELRG
+122 PDAITLEAAEELRG

-164 LINSISVNKSGLSIT
+164 LINSISVNKSGLSIV
-179 GVLSDRTFLQN
+179 GVLSEKPFLQN
-190 MSATGEFSQQVSI
+190 MSAAGEFSQQASI
-203 GTAKTTINAVVR
+203 GTSKTTINTVVR
-215 NGDGGSSLIGSST
+215 NSDGSSSLFGSST

-235 LAGIRDGV
+235 LAGVRDGV
-243 LVKVTKA
+243 LVKVSKA
-250 GAISS
+250 GAIAS
-255 VVRSTA
+255 VVRSSA

-274 LLLSGYVKVGKIT
+274 LLLSGYVKVGKTT

-298 VPTWTIRFFAI
+298 VPTWTIRFAST
-309 GQSRAITAAGSSY
+309 GQSRAITGAGISY
-322 AAIVSK
+322 AAMGSK
-328 SAIASIIGW
+328 SAIASITGW
-337 KPSKPQLLVIAFGSK
+337 KPSKAQLLVVVFDAK
-352 GIMTSAFGSSE
+352 GVMTSAFGSSE
-363 LSNPIALAY
+363 LSEPLALAY
-372 SKELGLVGL
+372 SKELGIVGL
-381 AQSADQAPTIFRIA
+381 ALNADQSPAVFRIA

>member
-1 MRRIALLLVIS
+1 MKRIALLLVMS
-12 LALAQPAQAVQKKI
+12 VALAPSAQAVQKKV
-26 AVKKVTTLL
+26 AVKKVTTVL

-55 IDSQTTDIALSAVDG
+55 VDSQTTDIVLSAVNG
-70 AGVLLWEKV
+70 AGVSLWQKV
-79 LDSGVDEVAMAITV
+79 IDSGVDEVAMATTV

-107 VKSASEETVTVVAEN
+107 VKSASTETASVIAEN
-122 PDAIAPEAPQELRG
+122 PDAITLEAAEELRG

-164 LINSISVNKSGLSIT
+164 LINSISVNKSGLSIV
-179 GVLSDRTFLQN
+179 GVLSEKPFLQN
-190 MSATGEFSQQVSI
+190 MSAAGEFSQQASI
-203 GTAKTTINAVVR
+203 GTSKTTINTVVR
-215 NGDGGSSLIGSST
+215 NSDGSSSLFGSST

-235 LAGIRDGV
+235 LAGVRDGV
-243 LVKVTKA
+243 LVKTSKS
-250 GAISS
+250 GAIAS
-255 VVRSTA
+255 VVRSSA

-274 LLLSGYVKVGKIT
+274 LLLSGYVKVGKTT

-298 VPTWTIRFFAI
+298 VPTWTIRFAST
-309 GQSRAITAAGSSY
+309 GQSRAIAGAGISY
-322 AAIVSK
+322 AAMGSK
-328 SAIASIIGW
+328 SAIASITGW
-337 KPSKPQLLVIAFGSK
+337 KPSKAQLLVVVFDAK
-352 GIMTSAFGSSE
+352 GVMTSAFGSSE
-363 LSNPIALAY
+363 LSEPLALAY
-372 SKELGLVGL
+372 SKELGIVGL
-381 AQSADQAPTIFRIA
+381 ALNADQSPAVFRIA

>member
-1 MRRIALLLVIS
+1 MRRIALLLVMS
-12 LALAQPAQAVQKKI
+12 LALAPSAQAVQKKI

-35 SVPGAEML
+35 SVPGAELL

-55 IDSQTTDIALSAVDG
+55 VDSQTTDIALSAVDG

-79 LDSGVDEVAMAITV
+79 LDSGADEVAMATTV

-122 PDAIAPEAPQELRG
+122 PDAITLEPAQELRG
-136 DLNVLTVWKISPVG
+136 DLNVLTVWKISPMG

-164 LINSISVNKSGLSIT
+164 LINSISVNKTGLSIT
-179 GVLSDRTFLQN
+179 GVLSERTFLQN
-190 MSATGEFSQQVSI
+190 MSAAGEFSTQISI
-203 GTAKTTINAVVR
+203 GTAKTTINVVVR
-215 NGDGGSSLIGSST
+215 NSDGGSSLFGSST

-243 LVKVTKA
+243 LVKVSNS

-255 VVRSTA
+255 VVRSSA

-274 LLLSGYVKVGKIT
+274 LLLSGYVKVGKTT

-298 VPTWTIRFFAI
+298 VPTWTIRFAST

-328 SAIASIIGW
+328 SAIASITGW
-337 KPSKPQLLVIAFGSK
+337 KPSKPQLLVFAFDSK
-352 GIMTSAFGSSE
+352 GVMTSAFGSAE
-363 LSNPIALAY
+363 LGDPIALVY

-381 AQSADQAPTIFRIA
+381 AQSADQAPALFRIA

>member
-1 MRRIALLLVIS
+1 MKRIALLLVMS
-12 LALAQPAQAVQKKI
+12 VALAPSAQAVQKKV
-26 AVKKVTTLL
+26 AVKKVTTVL

-55 IDSQTTDIALSAVDG
+55 VDSQTTDIVLSAVNG
-70 AGVLLWEKV
+70 TGVSLWQKV
-79 LDSGVDEVAMAITV
+79 IDSGVDEVAMATTV

-107 VKSASEETVTVVAEN
+107 VKSASTETASVIAEN
-122 PDAIAPEAPQELRG
+122 PDAITLEAAEELRG

-164 LINSISVNKSGLSIT
+164 LINSISVNKSGLSIV
-179 GVLSDRTFLQN
+179 GVLSEKPFLQN
-190 MSATGEFSQQVSI
+190 MSAAGEFSQQASI
-203 GTAKTTINAVVR
+203 GTSKTTINTVVR
-215 NGDGGSSLIGSST
+215 NSDGSSSLFGSST

-243 LVKVTKA
+243 LVKTSKS
-250 GAISS
+250 GAIAS
-255 VVRSTA
+255 VVRSSA

-274 LLLSGYVKVGKIT
+274 LLLSGYVKVGKTT

-298 VPTWTIRFFAI
+298 VPTWTIRFAST
-309 GQSRAITAAGSSY
+309 GQSRAITGAGISY
-322 AAIVSK
+322 AAMGSK
-328 SAIASIIGW
+328 SAIASITGW
-337 KPSKPQLLVIAFGSK
+337 KPSKAQLLVVVFDAK
-352 GIMTSAFGSSE
+352 GVMTGAFGSSE
-363 LSNPIALAY
+363 LGDPLALAY
-372 SKELGLVGL
+372 SKELGIVGL
-381 AQSADQAPTIFRIA
+381 ALNADQSPAVFRIA

>member
-1 MRRIALLLVIS
+1 MKRIALLLVMS
-12 LALAQPAQAVQKKI
+12 VALAPSAQAVQKKV
-26 AVKKVTTLL
+26 AVKKVTTVL

-55 IDSQTTDIALSAVDG
+55 VDSQTTDIVLSAVNG
-70 AGVLLWEKV
+70 TGVSLWQKV
-79 LDSGVDEVAMAITV
+79 IDSGVDEVAMATTV

-107 VKSASEETVTVVAEN
+107 VKSASTETASVIAEN
-122 PDAIAPEAPQELRG
+122 PDAITLEAAEELRG

-164 LINSISVNKSGLSIT
+164 LINSISVNKSGLSIV
-179 GVLSDRTFLQN
+179 GVLSEKPFLQN
-190 MSATGEFSQQVSI
+190 MSAAGEFSQQASI
-203 GTAKTTINAVVR
+203 GTSKTTINTVVR
-215 NGDGGSSLIGSST
+215 NSDGSSSLFGSST

-243 LVKVTKA
+243 LVKTSKS
-250 GAISS
+250 GAIAS
-255 VVRSTA
+255 VVRSSA

-274 LLLSGYVKVGKIT
+274 LLLSGYVKVGKTT

-298 VPTWTIRFFAI
+298 VPTWTIRFAST
-309 GQSRAITAAGSSY
+309 GQSRAITGAGISY
-322 AAIVSK
+322 AAMGSK
-328 SAIASIIGW
+328 SAIASITGW
-337 KPSKPQLLVIAFGSK
+337 KPSKAQLLVVVFDAK
-352 GIMTSAFGSSE
+352 GVMTGAFGSSE
-363 LSNPIALAY
+363 LSEPLALAY
-372 SKELGLVGL
+372 SKELGIVGL
-381 AQSADQAPTIFRIA
+381 ALNADQSPAIFRIA